1 MKNDLKGV
9 IDIHIHIGPE
19 AYKKRKYNEYTLAQ
33 EASDAGARAL
43 VMKAHIFETA
53 TRAKVAQEKFPNIQ
67 LFGGIALNEEV
78 GGLNAAAVRAVADL
92 GGKIVWF
99 PTLAARH
106 EKQQMGKEGG
116 ICCFEEGSRDKLS
129 KACESVLNVI
139 AEKQLVLA
147 TGHISIPEQI
157 AVVRE
162 AHNLGIKHI
171 LINHPTLF
179 RIGMDVRTQ
188 ESLLKYGV
196 IFERNYGG
204 SRLPESKVFEKHFE
218 RNLRDIRYLGA
229 ESSIM
234 ATDLGQPF
242 NCGWAEGFQEYIDFM
257 YDHGVSEKDIDLM
270 TRKNPAALLGI

>member
-1 MKNDLKGV
+1 MAHV
-9 IDIHIHIGPE
+9 YSSIH
-19 AYKKRKYNEYTLAQ
+19 N
-33 EASDAGARAL
+33 
-43 VMKAHIFETA
+43 
-53 TRAKVAQEKFPNIQ
+53 
-67 LFGGIALNEEV
+67 
-78 GGLNAAAVRAVADL
+78 
-92 GGKIVWF
+92 
-99 PTLAARH
+99 
-106 EKQQMGKEGG
+106 
-116 ICCFEEGSRDKLS
+116 KLS